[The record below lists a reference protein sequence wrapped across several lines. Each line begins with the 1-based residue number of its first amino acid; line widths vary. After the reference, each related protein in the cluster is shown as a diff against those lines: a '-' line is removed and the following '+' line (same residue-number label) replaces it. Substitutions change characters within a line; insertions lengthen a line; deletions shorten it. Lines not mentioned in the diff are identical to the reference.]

1 MWRKYHRKNSKW
13 NTTRTK
19 KRNRGQGK
27 WAYQEVWR
35 WYITSID
42 EKGYPRTYMIAIAKA
57 EEFLYIYFI
66 TPKCSPING
75 KATHFEKNLR
85 TSGCYYLVRDNVT
98 LVVNVEFIEERE
110 T

>member
-1 MWRKYHRKNSKW
+1 
-13 NTTRTK
+13 
-19 KRNRGQGK
+19 
-27 WAYQEVWR
+27 
-35 WYITSID
+35 
-42 EKGYPRTYMIAIAKA
+42 MIAIAKA

-75 KATHFEKNLR
+75 KATHFEKNPR

-110 T
+110 TQESIWNEQYRAFLKKKLMIQNSD

>member
-1 MWRKYHRKNSKW
+1 MSQQMWRKYHRKNSKW

-42 EKGYPRTYMIAIAKA
+42 EKGYQKINDQLNFVQQKLTQLNQDEETYQEI
-57 EEFLYIYFI
+57 
-66 TPKCSPING
+66 SP
-75 KATHFEKNLR
+75 
-85 TSGCYYLVRDNVT
+85 
-98 LVVNVEFIEERE
+98 
-110 T
+110 